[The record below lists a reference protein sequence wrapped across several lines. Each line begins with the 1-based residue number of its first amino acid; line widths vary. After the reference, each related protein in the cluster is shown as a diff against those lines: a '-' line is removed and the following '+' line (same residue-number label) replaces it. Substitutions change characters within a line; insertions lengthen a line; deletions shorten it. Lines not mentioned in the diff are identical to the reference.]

1 MAQRGDYGVCN
12 VCPRSKDCDY
22 CSSGYRNDLN
32 RGRSHDSSSDLVDIA
47 IGVAT
52 GIVVGEIVEEVFDFF
67 D

>member
-1 MAQRGDYGVCN
+1 MARRGDYGVCN
-12 VCPRSKDCDY
+12 VCPRSKDCNY

-32 RGRSHDSSSDLVDIA
+32 RGRSNDDLVDIA

-52 GIVVGEIVEEVFDFF
+52 GIAVGEIVEEVFDFF